1 MKEKVGRLNHKI
13 RKLETHTNDK
23 QSNDKQ
29 SNDDMEIDNL
39 NLQQVQKYM
48 KKNKI
53 CYKCGSLI
61 ISQLM

>member
-13 RKLETHTNDK
+13 RKLETHT
-23 QSNDKQ
+23 NDKQ

>member
-23 QSNDKQ
+23 QSND
-29 SNDDMEIDNL
+29 DMEIDNL
-39 NLQQVQKYM
+39 NLQQIQKYM